1 MRWENKVPLT
11 DFLSNISTKHYQ
23 NRFMYVEVIASQ
35 SSDVLGRMSIMKHRM
50 QITQQ
55 ENMIWWQ
62 NPLCSCNRRLH
73 HCQKMTIMFVTN
85 TPAVHV
91 YLINSPPFN
100 AVAKNV
106 HLWYKHKLA
115 DVFSLFTG
123 VSFINDCLLQP
134 LLRINHPLLQL
145 FDITDPLLST
155 VALFFRFY
163 SHRLHMWDITVALY
177 IAYLAR

>member
-35 SSDVLGRMSIMKHRM
+35 SSDVFGRMSIMKHRM

-62 NPLCSCNRRLH
+62 NPLCSCNRGLH

-91 YLINSPPFN
+91 YLINSPQFN
-100 AVAKNV
+100 AVAENV
-106 HLWYKHKLA
+106 HLLYKHKLA
-115 DVFSLFTG
+115 DVFFAIHWCELH
-123 VSFINDCLLQP
+123 QW
-134 LLRINHPLLQL
+134 
-145 FDITDPLLST
+145 LSAA
-155 VALFFRFY
+155 ALDTHQSSTASVVWHHGSSSEHCCIVFQI
-163 SHRLHMWDITVALY
+163 L
-177 IAYLAR
+177 